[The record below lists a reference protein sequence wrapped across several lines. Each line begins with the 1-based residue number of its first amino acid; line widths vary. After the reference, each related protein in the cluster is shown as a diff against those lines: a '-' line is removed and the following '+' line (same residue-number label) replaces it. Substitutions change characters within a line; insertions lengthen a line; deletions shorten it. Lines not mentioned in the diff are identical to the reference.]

1 MSIPKPDSKRKTD
14 SIRNK
19 PEGAKKKAYAR
30 FDARLTQE
38 QKDLFEKAASIKG
51 FKSLSEF
58 VIYYTSEAANLI
70 VEKNNQILTS
80 AQDQAVF
87 FDALLHPPKPNAAML
102 KAVKQYKD
110 QMSPK

>member
-1 MSIPKPDSKRKTD
+1 MSIAKPGSRKKTE

-19 PEGAKKKAYAR
+19 SERTKTKAYAR
-30 FDARLTQE
+30 FDARLTRE

-70 VEKNNQILTS
+70 VEKNNQILNS
-80 AQDQAVF
+80 AQDQEIF
-87 FDALLHPPKPNAAML
+87 FNALLHPPKPNAALL
-102 KAVKQYKD
+102 KAAEQYKYKV
-110 QMSPK
+110 SAK